1 MAGEAVV
8 IAACVVA
15 LLLALAVPD
24 RPAPKCPPGC
34 DLGSGWHVHFP
45 EGRTHMTPAQWEAS
59 RESIRK
65 ARREV
70 RDGR

>member
-1 MAGEAVV
+1 MAGEVVVVAV
-8 IAACVVA
+8 CVAA
-15 LLLALAVPD
+15 LLLTLAVPD
-24 RPAPKCPPGC
+24 RPALKCPPDC
-34 DLGSGWHVHFP
+34 HLGAGWHVHFP

-70 RDGR
+70 PDG